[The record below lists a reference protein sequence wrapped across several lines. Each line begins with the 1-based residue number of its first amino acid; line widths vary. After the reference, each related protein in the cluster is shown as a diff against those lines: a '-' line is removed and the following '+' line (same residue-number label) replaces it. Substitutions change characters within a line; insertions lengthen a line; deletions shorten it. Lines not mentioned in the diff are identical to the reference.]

1 MPDNGRMSLPSRLGR
16 LRQVSRL
23 GVGGFASV
31 WLYHDDELDSS
42 VAVKALADNW
52 CQRADV
58 RQRFLDE
65 ARIMRRA
72 DSDHVVRVYDV
83 GETDDGTPYFVMSY
97 ADQGTV
103 ADLIAEAPRPA
114 DEVANLVQQ
123 AGQGLTVLHRIGVIH
138 RDIKPQNLLLKTGD
152 DGETRLLVAD
162 LGVAKAVAFA
172 SGLTQ
177 VVGTPAYMAPEQ
189 ADPTR
194 GLDVRAD
201 VHALGAVAYHLLT
214 GAPLREASMDAVT
227 RPRLPLAP
235 SSIVP
240 GLPTAVDDVVG
251 RAVMPAR
258 EARWDDVTTFA
269 AALCAAAAPQVAGAD
284 VSPPWDHPARDRSP
298 LPASA
303 APTVLPGTWTG
314 QATSAREHTSTTPAR
329 GSRLGAFVTG
339 VLVAALLAGAA
350 AVGFAA
356 TREPADPVLASD
368 RIDPDLPSGWVED
381 SRTDDTVVYT
391 DGEDERLTIELA
403 SVPESPEAYLERLD
417 AREGALAEYS
427 QQFFY
432 TLELEA
438 IASWQ
443 LGGQFG
449 YTFGRDTDTVGRE
462 VWAVGD
468 VEWTEAVVTLE
479 TVLEGDSSSLFAGD
493 NDELMRAAVAGIER

>member
-1 MPDNGRMSLPSRLGR
+1 MPDNGCMSLPSRLGR

-31 WLYHDDELDSS
+31 WLYHDDELDSL

-58 RQRFLDE
+58 RQRFLEE

-83 GETDDGTPYFVMSY
+83 GETEDGTPYFVMSY

-103 ADLIAEAPRPA
+103 ADLIAASPRPA
-114 DEVANLVQQ
+114 DEVAALVQQ

-189 ADPTR
+189 ADPTQ

-214 GAPLREASMDAVT
+214 GAPLREASMEAVT
-227 RPRLPLAP
+227 RPRLPAAP
-235 SSIVP
+235 SAIVP

-251 RAVMPAR
+251 RAVMPSR

-284 VSPPWDHPARDRSP
+284 ASPPWDHAPRERSERT
-298 LPASA
+298 ASA
-303 APTVLPGTWTG
+303 ATVLPGTWAGHPTSSTE
-314 QATSAREHTSTTPAR
+314 QASTSPTRRSWVT
-329 GSRLGAFVTG
+329 AFVAG
-339 VLVAALLAGAA
+339 VVAAGLIAGVAV
-350 AVGFAA
+350 VGFAA
-356 TREPADPVLASD
+356 TREPVDPVLASD

-381 SRTDDTVVYT
+381 SRTEDTVVYT
-391 DGEDERLTIELA
+391 DDEDQQLTVELAAVRASPDDYLEAVDERDEL
-403 SVPESPEAYLERLD
+403 
-417 AREGALAEYS
+417 LAEYS
-427 QQFFY
+427 QRFFY
-432 TLELEA
+432 ALELEA
-438 IASWQ
+438 IDSWQ
-443 LGGQFG
+443 LGGQLG
-449 YTFGRDTDTVGRE
+449 YTFGQDTDTVGRE
-462 VWAVGD
+462 IWAVGD
-468 VEWTEAVVTLE
+468 VRRTEAVVTLE
-479 TVLEGDSSSLFAGD
+479 TVLEGDSPSMTAGD
-493 NDELMRAAVAGIER
+493 NDEVMRAAVAGIAR